1 MPAAK
6 PPALSALHPE
16 VRMLFARKIP
26 PSCSYC
32 RFGRHIGDGEIACL
46 KRGISFAGSSCRKF
60 AYDPL
65 KRDPERPPEAGRI
78 AAELNP
84 DDFEL

>member
-1 MPAAK
+1 
-6 PPALSALHPE
+6 
-16 VRMLFARKIP
+16 MLFAGKIP

-46 KRGISFAGSSCRKF
+46 KRGISSAGSSCRKF

-65 KRDPERPPEAGRI
+65 KREPERRPEARM
-78 AAELNP
+78 AASSNLRP